1 MLSIRIPI
9 ALGVGVLSSVAI
21 FFALF
26 ELVNVPFDVRPA
38 IVVDVIDFKRLRVDT
53 PVETKRRE
61 KPTREPQVVTIV
73 DAPRALTVDGPV
85 TPVRAEPT
93 KIAPPTR
100 TGLPLG
106 VDRDVTPLVR
116 VNPAYPP
123 REAARGTEGWVQVRF
138 TVTVAGTVR
147 DAVVVAS
154 EPGETFDDAALE
166 AVARWR
172 YNPRIDAGNPVER
185 VGLETVFRFTLEN

>member
-1 MLSIRIPI
+1 MLSIRIPV
-9 ALGVGVLSSVAI
+9 ALGAGVLSSVAI

-38 IVVDVIDFKRLRVDT
+38 VVVDVIDFKRLRVDT

-73 DAPRALTVDGPV
+73 DAPRALTVDGVV

-93 KIAPPTR
+93 KIAPPAR

-116 VNPAYPP
+116 VNPNYPP

-138 TVTVAGTVR
+138 RRNRARRRRRRIGAGRGVR
-147 DAVVVAS
+147 RRGAR
-154 EPGETFDDAALE
+154 GRCAL
-166 AVARWR
+166 A
-172 YNPRIDAGNPVER
+172 
-185 VGLETVFRFTLEN
+185 L